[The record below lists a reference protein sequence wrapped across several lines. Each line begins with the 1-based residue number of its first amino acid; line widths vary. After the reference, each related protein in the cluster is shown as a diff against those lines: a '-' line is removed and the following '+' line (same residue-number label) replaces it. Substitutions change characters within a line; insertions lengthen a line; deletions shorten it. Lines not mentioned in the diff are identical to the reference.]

1 MLRYQR
7 SYSSLSNWWFCTGWD
22 RGRAVKFTRVTGE
35 AITVICFV
43 KSPRSFPHKRD
54 TMWKSSPRRFLWIDL
69 KIWIFFAFRIFR
81 IGTFEIFVGNSGV
94 KTANKL
100 GIKGSQNPGN
110 GLGVFLSSC
119 LQPWLPVFP
128 TPAMSQIPEGS
139 ISPCMCWLLWLCQLI
154 WLLSPLCQI

>member
-35 AITVICFV
+35 AITVICLWKV
-43 KSPRSFPHKRD
+43 QGLFPTKETPCGKVHHGD
-54 TMWKSSPRRFLWIDL
+54 FCEWTWRF
-69 KIWIFFAFRIFR
+69 IFFAFRIFR

-94 KTANKL
+94 KTANKF

-119 LQPWLPVFP
+119 LQPWPPVFP
-128 TPAMSQIPEGS
+128 IPVMSQIPEGS